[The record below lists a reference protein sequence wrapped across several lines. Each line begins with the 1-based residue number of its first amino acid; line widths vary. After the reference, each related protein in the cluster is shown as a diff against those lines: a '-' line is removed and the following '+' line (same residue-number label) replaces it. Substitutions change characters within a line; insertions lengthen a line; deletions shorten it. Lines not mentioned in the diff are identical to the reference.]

1 MEVLT
6 RYFSE
11 RSLLVNLIIV
21 IAAFLGLQS
30 IIGMQKEGFPA
41 ATLKRVFIKTVYP
54 GASARDFELN
64 VTIPIEDELRDIS
77 NVKETTSTSSEGIS
91 NITVVG
97 DEDLSDEEFSRLY
110 DDIGDALGRVNNL
123 PKELESLP
131 TYSQFSLNL

>member
-30 IIGMQKEGFPA
+30 IIGMQKEGFPE

-54 GASARDFELN
+54 GASARDVELN

-77 NVKETTSTSSEGIS
+77 NVKETLSTSSEGIS
-91 NITVVG
+91 TTGGVMRN
-97 DEDLSDEEFSRLY
+97 SEEF
-110 DDIGDALGRVNNL
+110 
-123 PKELESLP
+123 
-131 TYSQFSLNL
+131 